1 MEKVRRVFMI
11 DAKAIYLSEKAARE
25 ECYRLAEE
33 RGHLP
38 FTALRIGRIVLRT
51 NDDGCGEEVD
61 YVRDILA
68 PRGLVPYDYLVR
80 DWTDAKRLLGMLPPA
95 RG

>member
-1 MEKVRRVFMI
+1 MTDSMAHF
-11 DAKAIYLSEKAARE
+11 LSEKASRE
-25 ECYRLAEE
+25 ECERLAKE
-33 RGHLP
+33 RGYNPFAALYCGKIILHTDTFEP
-38 FTALRIGRIVLRT
+38 FTT
-51 NDDGCGEEVD
+51 EVD

-68 PRGLVPYDYLVR
+68 PRGLVPYDYLVK